1 MKKGLSHLETDYPC
15 SSYGPR
21 SCHTCRTRYWC
32 MLYRTN
38 PPPHD
43 ARKPRRAQARRG
55 GGGGGA
61 SITPLQLL

>member
-1 MKKGLSHLETDYPC
+1 MKKSLSHLETDYPC

-38 PPPHD
+38 PPPTMPENP
-43 ARKPRRAQARRG
+43 AGRKP
-55 GGGGGA
+55 GGGA
-61 SITPLQLL
+61 GG

>member
-15 SSYGPR
+15 ASYGP
-21 SCHTCRTRYWC
+21 SMCHTCRTRHWC

-38 PPPHD
+38 PPLVPPD
-43 ARKPRRAQARRG
+43 RLKPRRAQARRG
-55 GGGGGA
+55 QGA

>member
-21 SCHTCRTRYWC
+21 SCHTCRTRHWC
-32 MLYRTN
+32 ILYRTN
-38 PPPHD
+38 PPPTMPENP
-43 ARKPRRAQARRG
+43 AGRKPG
-55 GGGGGA
+55 GGQGA

>member
-55 GGGGGA
+55 AGD
-61 SITPLQLL
+61 